1 MREIDKELKNNI
13 IKGGYWLKKPGPNPE
28 VIIVYQGAVA
38 IEAIESTALLGE
50 KFKNSGVLSITSS
63 DKLFHEWKNQ
73 NSTSHIELLLECVP
87 RDTRIITVIDGH
99 PMTLSWIGSINGHK
113 TIPLGV
119 YSFGQTG
126 KVEDLFK
133 EFTID
138 SQSISNLGFNIN

>member
-1 MREIDKELKNNI
+1 M
-13 IKGGYWLKKPGPNPE
+13 
-28 VIIVYQGAVA
+28 
-38 IEAIESTALLGE
+38 
-50 KFKNSGVLSITSS
+50 LSITSS

-119 YSFGQTG
+119 SSFGQTG

-138 SQSISNLGFNIN
+138 SQSISNLGFSFN